1 MGSCMPW
8 THFSDIH
15 RWFNASEERSWLES
29 ISQVIDHIYIRY
41 ATILPNNL
49 LCVTKMLLRTRVVHH
64 RRIYGI
70 HILPFGQL
78 DAVVD
83 GTVYGMLRLAP
94 VYDRKNTIVYGV
106 LCLLVILIFFPHTF
120 IFYPSF
126 ISLLLRFS
134 FLVLHSFYLPVL
146 VLKCSIV
153 SRQWIKKNICESW
166 PAGNP
171 VLWTF

>member
-1 MGSCMPW
+1 
-8 THFSDIH
+8 
-15 RWFNASEERSWLES
+15 
-29 ISQVIDHIYIRY
+29 
-41 ATILPNNL
+41 
-49 LCVTKMLLRTRVVHH
+49 MLLRTRVVHH

-70 HILPFGQL
+70 HILPVGQL
-78 DAVVD
+78 DALVD

-134 FLVLHSFYLPVL
+134 FLVLHSFYLHSLILHFLSLICFTFVPSFRDVDLPVL

-153 SRQWIKKNICESW
+153 SKAMNQKKH
-166 PAGNP
+166 
-171 VLWTF
+171 L

>member
-49 LCVTKMLLRTRVVHH
+49 PCVTKMLLRTRVVHH

-70 HILPFGQL
+70 HILPVGQL
-78 DAVVD
+78 DALVD
-83 GTVYGMLRLAP
+83 GTVYGMLQLAP
-94 VYDRKNTIVYGV
+94 YTTVFCRIRLYTCPMFTSY
-106 LCLLVILIFFPHTF
+106 LTIFFPQTF

-134 FLVLHSFYLPVL
+134 FLVLHSFYLPVF

-153 SRQWIKKNICESW
+153 SKAMNQKKHLW
-166 PAGNP
+166 
-171 VLWTF
+171 VLTRW